1 MNNRESICAVVRD
14 LLPSY
19 IDGLTEGATNA
30 FVEQHLSE
38 CESCRAVKRSMLE
51 ITSPAEQAQ
60 AEFLERLRRA
70 RERGR
75 RRAWIAG
82 LSVLL
87 ILAVCF
93 LPLPRSVDQT
103 VQAIRWRAGNP
114 EAGSQQIEVKMK
126 GCYLDFLF
134 LDDYYFGDIMI
145 EGVDITQREGALSRV
160 RMMNEGALFYADDEF
175 PLNGMG
181 YIVGSGG
188 FKEFTITLME
198 ERENGSRGWS
208 GNNGL
213 MVTWPASNREEAV
226 EMTRRLTKKYSSW
239 LADNNWEGGSEG

>member
-1 MNNRESICAVVRD
+1 MKNRETVCAVIRD

-19 IDGLTEGATNA
+19 LDGLTEEATNA
-30 FVEQHLSE
+30 FVEQHLAE
-38 CESCRAVKRSMLE
+38 CAECRKAKRDMLE
-51 ITSPAEQAQ
+51 IVSPAERAQ
-60 AEFLERLRRA
+60 AEFLDRLRHE

-75 RRAWIAG
+75 KRTRIIA

-93 LPLPRSVDQT
+93 LPLPRIVDQT
-103 VQAIRWRAGNP
+103 VQAVKWRAGNP
-114 EAGSQQIEVKMK
+114 EAGSEQIEVKMK
-126 GCYLDFLF
+126 GIYLDFLF
-134 LDDYYFGDIMI
+134 LDDYYDGDIMI
-145 EGVDITQREGALSRV
+145 EGVDITQREGALSPV

-198 ERENGSRGWS
+198 QRENGSRGWS
-208 GNNGL
+208 GNDGL
-213 MVTWPASNREEAV
+213 MVTWPAADRESAV
-226 EMTRRLTKKYSSW
+226 EMTRRLMEKYCSW
-239 LADNNWEGGSEG
+239 LADNNWEGGTGK